1 MGKSVAANSGIR
13 MSFKTKVMLLS
24 LCLLIVPLLLFSYYS
39 YGTLK
44 SSIVQEQRES
54 ISSES
59 AVLRDFV
66 QENFHWVLSESIVPL
81 LSIRKTNEE
90 QLFIVKKGINQAISF
105 NDKNLIDIAESYILG
120 AANSEKTQTF
130 ICKSSNPNEGLF
142 LSSEVRDLLNAKLGT
157 LTGKTLGE
165 LIHERDFELNKYYH
179 YYFFHGNKHYLGSI
193 TRLNFSYVIVL
204 FHDISNIRADYD
216 DNALEKAFALDLV
229 GTISAINRIDP
240 ESTNIY
246 VFTEDR
252 KTIIRKL
259 AYKLPDSLTDE
270 YLEKAKKDEVWEG
283 YLDKMNYA
291 YIFYFK
297 QTGWFFVYTINFSN
311 SIAALND
318 SMTLIWIISVLL
330 AVCCIFLCSKI
341 MGKPLRALSQIAKT
355 AGYIERANLTNKDE
369 IEKISGMLQFN
380 SKDEIGNLAE
390 TLKEMSSSVSDKA
403 IELLSAN
410 AQKRQ
415 LEGELNAAKEIQ
427 MGILPESLDL
437 REFSPLKISAMQ
449 FAAKEVGGD
458 LYDAI
463 SFDEDSV
470 ALVIGDVSDKGVPA
484 ALFMAMTVILIR
496 ECISLKMPVE
506 RIALEL
512 NKNLCQH
519 NPNMMFVTLFVGILN
534 KKSRELSYVN
544 CGHCLPYIIKN
555 GKVEA
560 IKGLSGPAIGVAPEF
575 EYRSFSVNVPSESN
589 LFFYTDGVSEA
600 QNSAQE
606 LYGENRIV
614 EFLENVNEM
623 DPAKICSRMMNELVL
638 FRNKAP
644 QSDDI
649 TILGAKI

>member
-1 MGKSVAANSGIR
+1 MSKSVAANAGIR

-24 LCLLIVPLLLFSYYS
+24 LCLLIVPLVLFSYYS
-39 YGTLK
+39 YGAMKT
-44 SSIVQEQRES
+44 SIVQEQRES

-59 AVLRDFV
+59 AVLKDFV
-66 QENFHWVLSESIVPL
+66 HENFQWVLSEAIVPL
-81 LSIRKTNEE
+81 LSIRQTNEE

-105 NDKNLIDIAESYILG
+105 NDNDLIDIAESYILG
-120 AANSEKTQTF
+120 AANSEKIQTF
-130 ICKSSNPNEGLF
+130 ICKSSNPKEGLF
-142 LSSEVRDLLNAKLGT
+142 LSEEVQDLLSAKVGT
-157 LTGKTLGE
+157 LNTKNLGD
-165 LIHERDFELNKYYH
+165 LIRERDFEMNKYYH
-179 YYFFHGNKHYLGSI
+179 YYFVHEKKHYLGSI
-193 TRLNFSYVIVL
+193 TRLNSDFVIVL
-204 FHDISNIRADYD
+204 FHDISSIRAEYD

-246 VFTEDR
+246 VFTEER
-252 KTIIRKL
+252 KSIIRKL
-259 AYKLPDSLTDE
+259 SYKLPDTLKDE
-270 YLEKAKKDEVWEG
+270 YLDKARTDEVWEG
-283 YLDKMNYA
+283 YLDSVNYA
-291 YIFYFK
+291 YIFFFK
-297 QTGWFFVYTINFSN
+297 QTGWFFVYTINLSN
-311 SIAALND
+311 SIHALND
-318 SMTLIWIISVLL
+318 SMSLIWGISVLL
-330 AVCCIFLCSKI
+330 AVCCIFLCSWI
-341 MGKPLRALSQIAKT
+341 LAKPLGALTKIAKT
-355 AGYIERANLTNKDE
+355 AEYIERANLTDKAE
-369 IEKISGMLQFN
+369 IEKISEMLQFD

-427 MGILPESLDL
+427 LGILPESLEL
-437 REFSPLKISAMQ
+437 REFSPLKISALQ
-449 FAAKEVGGD
+449 IPAKEVGGD

-463 SFDEDSV
+463 SFDEDRV

-512 NKNLCQH
+512 NKNLCLH

-534 KKSRELSYVN
+534 KKSGELSYVN
-544 CGHCLPYIIKN
+544 CGHCLPYIVKN
-555 GKVEA
+555 GKTEVIE
-560 IKGLSGPAIGVAPEF
+560 GLSGPAIGVAPGF
-575 EYRSFSVNVPSESN
+575 EYRSFSVNVPAESN
-589 LFFYTDGVSEA
+589 LIFYTDGVSEA

-606 LYGENRIV
+606 LYGETRIV

-623 DPAKICSRMMNELVL
+623 DPAKICCRMMNELVL
-638 FRNKAP
+638 YRNKAP

-649 TILGAKI
+649 TILGVKI